1 MELELCAV
9 TTSEALRGAENKTIT
24 LINLVGICF
33 EMAAYVML
41 ISVWDDVYLLNQMQ
55 NFTILQGSRMLAI

>member
-9 TTSEALRGAENKTIT
+9 TTSGALNGAENKTIT

-33 EMAAYVML
+33 KMAAYVNKRMGRCLL
-41 ISVWDDVYLLNQMQ
+41 IESDAKFYKFFQSNKK
-55 NFTILQGSRMLAI
+55 TE